1 MNNILNKNLDLN
13 GKKVLLRVDL
23 NVPMTNGAITETSRI
38 EKIMPTINLL
48 VEKQAKIII
57 MSHIGR
63 PKGKVV
69 GGMSLKPISEKL
81 SFLLNRKVLFNKDI
95 ISENTLLEI
104 NKISNGSI
112 IMLENI
118 RFNEGE
124 ETNDREF
131 SKKISTLGDIYV
143 NDAFSCSHRSH
154 ASVEGITKY
163 IPSYFGL
170 QITEEINALKKITSE
185 IKKPVSLI
193 IGGSK
198 ISTKIKIINNLIKK
212 FNNIIIVGGM
222 ANTMLKHTGINVGK
236 SICEYGC
243 GPLIKE
249 IIENSKKYNCEITIP
264 KDVVV
269 SKSLSGGGKEKNIN
283 EVDENEMILDIGSKT
298 ISAIETIIN
307 NSETILWNGPAGYFE
322 NPNFQNG
329 TKEILKLISKKTK
342 NDNIFSVAGGGETVA
357 AINKFKKFD
366 SFTFVSTAGGAFLE
380 YLEGKTLPGI
390 KALNSN
396 VRTK

>member
-1 MNNILNKNLDLN
+1 MNNILNQNLVLK

-23 NVPMTNGAITETSRI
+23 NVPIKNGAITETSRI
-38 EKIMPTINLL
+38 KKVIPTIKLL
-48 VEKQAKIII
+48 IEKQAKIII
-57 MSHIGR
+57 LSHIGR
-63 PKGKVV
+63 PKGKVTK
-69 GGMSLKPISEKL
+69 GMSLEPISKKL
-81 SFLLNRKVLFNKDI
+81 ASLLSKEVLFNKNLI
-95 ISENTLLEI
+95 NENTLSEV
-104 NKISNGSI
+104 NKIPNGSI

-124 ETNDREF
+124 ESNDNEF
-131 SKKISTLGDIYV
+131 SKKISNLGDIYI
-143 NDAFSCSHRSH
+143 NDAFSVSHRSH

-185 IKKPVSLI
+185 IKKPVTLI

-222 ANTMLKHTGINVGK
+222 ANTMLKHTGLKVGK
-236 SICEYGC
+236 SLCEHNC
-243 GPLIKE
+243 GNLIKE
-249 IIENSKKYNCEITIP
+249 ILENSNKYKCKITCP
-264 KDVVV
+264 VDVVV
-269 SKSLSGGGKEKNIN
+269 SKNVEDMGKDKDIKEI
-283 EVDENEMILDIGSKT
+283 DDDEMILDIGPKT
-298 ISAIETIIN
+298 ISFIKTIIN
-307 NSETILWNGPAGYFE
+307 NSNTVLWNGPAGYFE

-329 TKEILKLISKKTK
+329 TKEILEIISQKTT
-342 NDNIFSVAGGGETVA
+342 NDKIFSVAGGGETVA
-357 AINKFKKFD
+357 AINKFNKLN

-390 KALNSN
+390 KALNQN
-396 VRTK
+396 V

>member
-1 MNNILNKNLDLN
+1 MKNILNKNLDLK

-63 PKGKVV
+63 PKAKVV
-69 GGMSLKPISEKL
+69 EGMSLKPISEKL

-222 ANTMLKHTGINVGK
+222 ANTMLKYTGINVGK
-236 SICEYGC
+236 SICEYEC

-249 IIENSKKYNCEITIP
+249 IIENSKKYNCEIILP
-264 KDVVV
+264 KDVIV
-269 SKSLSGGGKEKNIN
+269 SESLNGSGKEKNIN
-283 EVDENEMILDIGSKT
+283 EIDENEMILDIGSKT
-298 ISAIETIIN
+298 ISSIEKIIN
-307 NSETILWNGPAGYFE
+307 NSKTVLWNGPAGYFE

-329 TKEILKLISKKTK
+329 TKKILELISQKTN
-342 NDNIFSVAGGGETVA
+342 NDKIFSVAGGGETVA

-380 YLEGKTLPGI
+380 YLEGKTLPAI
-390 KALNSN
+390 KALEQN
-396 VRTK
+396 V

>member
-1 MNNILNKNLDLN
+1 MNSIKNNDLDLK

-23 NVPMTNGAITETSRI
+23 NVPMKNGAITETSRI
-38 EKIMPTINLL
+38 EKIIPTIKLL
-48 VEKQAKIII
+48 LKKEAKIII

-69 GGMSLKPISEKL
+69 NGMSLKPISEKL
-81 SFLLNRKVLFNKDI
+81 SHLLQKNVFFSKDL
-95 ISENTLLEI
+95 ISEKTLLEI
-104 NKISNGSI
+104 NKIPNESI
-112 IMLENI
+112 LMLENI

-124 ETNDREF
+124 EKNDSAF
-131 SKKISTLGDIYV
+131 SKQLSSLGDIYV

-154 ASVEGITKY
+154 ASVEGITKH

-185 IKKPVSLI
+185 IEKPVSLI

-222 ANTMLKHTGINVGK
+222 GNTMLKHTGSNIGK
-236 SICEYGC
+236 SICENEC

-249 IIENSKKYNCEITIP
+249 ILENSKKYNCEITVP
-264 KDVVV
+264 KDAIV
-269 SKSLSGGGKEKNIN
+269 STDLNGEGKEKNIN
-283 EVDENEMILDIGSKT
+283 EIEENEMILDIGSKT
-298 ISAIETIIN
+298 ILSIKKIIN
-307 NSETILWNGPAGYFE
+307 NSKTILWNGPAGYFE

-329 TKEILKLISKKTK
+329 TKKILELISQKTK
-342 NDNIFSVAGGGETVA
+342 NDKIFSVAGGGETVA
-357 AINKFKKFD
+357 AINKFEKFD

-380 YLEGKTLPGI
+380 YLEGKTLPAI
-390 KALNSN
+390 KALNQN
-396 VRTK
+396 D

>member
-1 MNNILNKNLDLN
+1 MNSITNNNLDLKV
-13 GKKVLLRVDL
+13 KKVLLRVDL
-23 NVPMTNGAITETSRI
+23 NVPMKNGAITEISRI
-38 EKIMPTINLL
+38 EKIIPTIKLL
-48 VEKQAKIII
+48 LKKEAKIII

-63 PKGKVV
+63 PKGKVII
-69 GGMSLKPISEKL
+69 GMSLRPISEKL
-81 SFLLNRKVLFNKDI
+81 SLLLNKDVFFNEDL

-104 NKISNGSI
+104 NKIPNGSI
-112 IMLENI
+112 LMLENI

-124 ETNDREF
+124 ETNDNEF
-131 SKKISTLGDIYV
+131 SKKLSTLADVYV

-154 ASVEGITKY
+154 ASVEGITRY

-185 IKKPVSLI
+185 IEKPVSLI

-222 ANTMLKHTGINVGK
+222 GNTMLKHTGSSIGK
-236 SICEYGC
+236 SICENGC
-243 GPLIKE
+243 GSLIKE
-249 IIENSKKYNCEITIP
+249 ILKNSKKYNCEITIP
-264 KDVVV
+264 KDAIV
-269 SKSLSGGGKEKNIN
+269 STDLNGKGEEKNIN
-283 EVDENEMILDIGSKT
+283 EIKDNEMILDIGSKT
-298 ISAIETIIN
+298 ISSIETIIS
-307 NSETILWNGPAGYFE
+307 NSRTILWNGPAGYFE

-329 TKEILKLISKKTK
+329 TKKILELISQKTK
-342 NDNIFSVAGGGETVA
+342 NDKIFSVAGGGETVA

-380 YLEGKTLPGI
+380 YLEGKTLPAI
-390 KALNSN
+390 KALNQN
-396 VRTK
+396 V